1 MADVTD
7 RSQQAE
13 VWAELQRRVRAIQTP
28 FGDEPH
34 LRQRE
39 AALDWLLA
47 HSDLAHPVLLDLL
60 QSGRATNRKAMM
72 MAIARFGRLE
82 SVVVL
87 QQALMA
93 GDEAA
98 WTAGAALA
106 AHPAPEALDVLFSA
120 LQSEQSI
127 VVIAAADAVMA
138 RADRRACATLKVALN
153 QLDNVTRLSDEMRYH
168 LVQAAGSLGCL
179 DSEFLAHLA
188 TSDPDDDIRTLAA
201 DFLNC
206 SKSRG

>member
-153 QLDNVTRLSDEMRYH
+153 QLDNATRLSDAMRYH
-168 LVQAAGSLGCL
+168 IVQAAGSLGCL
-179 DSEFLAHLA
+179 DSEFLAYLA